1 MQHNKTEM
9 IFLDLELANVLV
21 MFYVNLTQAK
31 VIGGGVRKRLRNLA
45 AGKPGDQFLINDW

>member
-1 MQHNKTEM
+1 MQHNTTEM

-21 MFYVNLTQAK
+21 RFYVNLTQAK

-45 AGKPGDQFLINDW
+45 AGKPGDQFLIND